1 MSTDWTPNFG
11 TLDRTAPTWA
21 PKRPVRIAILGD
33 FSARACAGRLDTG
46 ADLAR
51 RKPIAVE
58 FDSLE
63 DALARLDVQLQL
75 PMGEHGSVELR
86 IPDLDAFHPD
96 QLYRDLDV
104 FSHLGGLRKQLNNTA
119 TFAKAA
125 AQVQAWAGGNT
136 PKVSR
141 SSRRSKARGASPAID
156 GKLSDFARLTGLPSV
171 ADTAATSVD
180 NLVRGIV
187 APFIVAAPNPQ
198 KDALVAAV
206 DQGLSDAMRAVL
218 HHADFQNLESLW
230 RGLDLVLRR
239 LETGPMLQVHLIDV
253 SAEELAA
260 DLSAHDDLA
269 DTALYQ
275 WLVDQ
280 PAQDK
285 NGGYA
290 LACGLFHFEATP
302 PHVELLGRIAQ
313 IAQHAAAPFVTG
325 MGTDGLTDRRKPPH
339 PLVAEALQALQSLPA
354 ASHLSLMAPRFM
366 LRHPYGK
373 RTDPISVFDFE
384 EFTPEAGLRGMLWGH
399 PALLAA
405 IAFAGPGGLGIDD
418 LPFYHFKD
426 AHGDTIALPCTERL
440 VQTDAA
446 TALKDWGITPVLAH
460 KGAPEVR
467 LAGLD
472 AVTGRPLGQAGGA
485 PARQRVSIDTRVTTG
500 TGAVRGT
507 GMTVSARFQ
516 APAATPEASPRSQ
529 APAAAAPE
537 SADTH
542 TADDDL
548 DALLA
553 SLDSGGSD
561 TPASDSGDAGGGD
574 TGSGDAELD
583 ALLASLGGS
592 DEPAASDSAA
602 SDDDGMDPE
611 LAALLAS
618 LE

>member
-46 ADLAR
+46 SDLAR

-75 PMGEHGSVELR
+75 PLGEQGSVELR
-86 IPDLDAFHPD
+86 FPDLDAFHPD
-96 QLYRDLDV
+96 QLYRDLEV

-125 AQVQAWAGGNT
+125 AQVQAWAGGNA

-141 SSRRSKARGASPAID
+141 TSRRSKARGASPAID

-171 ADTAATSVD
+171 ADTAATSID

-187 APFIVAAPNPQ
+187 GPFIVAAPNPQ

-275 WLVDQ
+275 WMVEQ
-280 PAQDK
+280 PSQDK

-302 PHVELLGRIAQ
+302 PHVELLGRIAR
-313 IAQHAAAPFVTG
+313 IAQQAAAPFVTG
-325 MGTDGLTDRRKPPH
+325 MGIDGLTDRRKPPH
-339 PLVAEALQALQSLPA
+339 PLVAEALHALQSLPA

-405 IAFAGPGGLGIDD
+405 VAFAGPGGMGIDD

-426 AHGDTIALPCTERL
+426 AHGDTIALPCTERM
-440 VQTDAA
+440 VHTDAA
-446 TALKDWGITPVLAH
+446 TSLREWGITPVLAH

-472 AVTGRPLGQAGGA
+472 AVTGRPLGQAGVA
-485 PARQRVSIDTRVTTG
+485 PSRPRVSIDTRVTTG
-500 TGAVRGT
+500 TGKGT
-507 GMTVSARFQ
+507 GMTVSAQFKKPA
-516 APAATPEASPRSQ
+516 APAPSAEDRYASSADD
-529 APAAAAPE
+529 APA
-537 SADTH
+537 S
-542 TADDDL
+542 TASGDDDL

-553 SLDSGGSD
+553 SLDAGGSSDSPAPADSGG
-561 TPASDSGDAGGGD
+561 
-574 TGSGDAELD
+574 GSGDDDLD
-583 ALLASLGGS
+583 ALLASLGGDDAPS
-592 DEPAASDSAA
+592 SEAPASNDDE
-602 SDDDGMDPE
+602 GMDPE